1 MDIHEAIGKLPRPR
15 KGFVLPGHKYT
26 GPYNPL
32 NEQLDEN
39 DLPIVGQEP
48 FNTVDAISMKHDIC
62 YRDHSNGK
70 KKCDDQMILELDDL
84 LEPKNLR
91 EKIDR
96 KLVRNIIATKRRLGW
111 GIEWSN
117 ALADELHKPIKRKFQ
132 KRLVFAKNVDEIWAA
147 DLVDMQSFAK
157 FNNGYK
163 YILMAIDV
171 FSKYGWAVPIKTKSG
186 IAVADA
192 LKKIL
197 RDSKPAM
204 LWTDKGKEFYN
215 ISVAR
220 LLKKNG
226 IKLYSTE
233 NEEKASVVERWN
245 RTIKTL
251 MWKYFSANNTNRY
264 IDILEKLIEKY
275 NDTKHR
281 TIGCTPRIARQ
292 PSSYERVFKKL
303 YEKQSKERRQ
313 NIIPHF
319 QIGDTVRISKKKKTF
334 EKGFTPNWTE
344 ELFTIR
350 KVKETKPPTYTIQ
363 DFNGDPIE
371 GSFYGAELQKST
383 QDVYRIDKVLKQR
396 TRKSDGEKEALV
408 KWKGYDNKFNSWVP
422 LKDLQKLKQ

>member
-1 MDIHEAIGKLPRPR
+1 
-15 KGFVLPGHKYT
+15 
-26 GPYNPL
+26 
-32 NEQLDEN
+32 
-39 DLPIVGQEP
+39 
-48 FNTVDAISMKHDIC
+48 
-62 YRDHSNGK
+62 
-70 KKCDDQMILELDDL
+70 
-84 LEPKNLR
+84 
-91 EKIDR
+91 
-96 KLVRNIIATKRRLGW
+96 
-111 GIEWSN
+111 
-117 ALADELHKPIKRKFQ
+117 
-132 KRLVFAKNVDEIWAA
+132 
-147 DLVDMQSFAK
+147 
-157 FNNGYK
+157 
-163 YILMAIDV
+163 
-171 FSKYGWAVPIKTKSG
+171 
-186 IAVADA
+186 
-192 LKKIL
+192 
-197 RDSKPAM
+197 
-204 LWTDKGKEFYN
+204 
-215 ISVAR
+215 
-220 LLKKNG
+220 
-226 IKLYSTE
+226 
-233 NEEKASVVERWN
+233 
-245 RTIKTL
+245 

>member
-1 MDIHEAIGKLPRPR
+1 M
-15 KGFVLPGHKYT
+15 V
-26 GPYNPL
+26 
-32 NEQLDEN
+32 
-39 DLPIVGQEP
+39 
-48 FNTVDAISMKHDIC
+48 
-62 YRDHSNGK
+62 
-70 KKCDDQMILELDDL
+70 
-84 LEPKNLR
+84 
-91 EKIDR
+91 
-96 KLVRNIIATKRRLGW
+96 
-111 GIEWSN
+111 
-117 ALADELHKPIKRKFQ
+117 
-132 KRLVFAKNVDEIWAA
+132 
-147 DLVDMQSFAK
+147 
-157 FNNGYK
+157 
-163 YILMAIDV
+163 IDV

-220 LLKKNG
+220 LLKKND

-303 YEKQSKERRQ
+303 YEKQSKERRRQ
-313 NIIPHF
+313 NIIPLF
-319 QIGDTVRISKKKKTF
+319 QIGDTVRISRKKKTF

-422 LKDLQKLKQ
+422 LKDLKKLKQ